1 MVCFSLYRHTSNVS
15 KEALLNM
22 LWVDVQLPEGT
33 FLILSLPAL
42 QMQAS
47 SPMHVTLV
55 SLYDGTQNQSSD
67 KSSRAVMSMHT
78 YSQLCSCNSLR

>member
-1 MVCFSLYRHTSNVS
+1 
-15 KEALLNM
+15 M
-22 LWVDVQLPEGT
+22 LWADVQLPEGT

-67 KSSRAVMSMHT
+67 KMQQGCDDYAYLLTIV
-78 YSQLCSCNSLR
+78 QLQ